1 MNLSVQGLR
10 VFLRTLERGSL
21 SAAGRELGMTQPAVS
36 NHLHTLEERFGVV
49 LLVRGRPLRA
59 TPAGECLAEHA
70 RRILGEISALEEEM
84 ARHAAPRGRL
94 LVGASSTP
102 GEVLLPGIAVRF
114 SNQYPDVA
122 LDVHIADTDETIA
135 ALVRRDIEV
144 AVVGSEVDDPRLLGT
159 IIEQD
164 ELIPV
169 VAASAALAR
178 DDEVSLV
185 DLAAR
190 PFVLRERG
198 SATRRAIERGLAA
211 AGVEPRVA
219 MELGSN
225 AAVAGAVAAGAGI
238 GVLPARTLV
247 TQAAVK
253 RLDVRGLEF
262 LRPFVLVTE
271 RGRPLSPA
279 AEAFAATCI
288 GEWNV

>member
-1 MNLSVQGLR
+1 MNLSVHGLR
-10 VFLRTLERGSL
+10 VFLCILEHGSL

-36 NHLHTLEERFGVV
+36 NHLHALEERFGVA

-59 TPAGECLAEHA
+59 TPGGECLAEHA
-70 RRILGEISALEEEM
+70 RRVLGEISALVADM
-84 ARHAAPRGRL
+84 ARHVAPRGRL
-94 LVGASSTP
+94 LVGTSSTP
-102 GEVLLPGIAVRF
+102 GELLLPGIAVRF
-114 SNQYPDVA
+114 STQYPDVA

-135 ALVRRDIEV
+135 ALLHRDIEV
-144 AVVGSEVDDPRLLGT
+144 AVVGREVDDPRLVGT

-164 ELIPV
+164 ELVPV
-169 VAASAALAR
+169 VAASAGFAR
-178 DDEVSLV
+178 AEVSLA

-198 SATRRAIERGLAA
+198 SATRRAVEKGLAT
-211 AGVEPRVA
+211 AGIEPRVA

-225 AAVAGAVAAGAGI
+225 AAIAGAVAAGAGI
-238 GVLPARTLV
+238 GVLSARTLA
-247 TQAAVK
+247 TQSAVK
-253 RLDVRGLEF
+253 WLDVRCLKF

-288 GEWNV
+288 GEGNV